1 MNSAQ
6 LSDLFELKGV
16 YPQLQQLLA
25 LGKYIQR
32 IDLDTQRRTS
42 PSAGNWQTR
51 MRGRGLDFAE
61 VRLYQPGDDIRS
73 IDWRVTAKTQ
83 KTHTRV
89 FTQER
94 ERPIILA
101 ADLRSDMFFGSVNC
115 FKSVAC
121 AGVMSALAWVALKSK
136 DRVGGLVIGDNSHIE
151 LRPKASRKRV
161 LSYIRYLQQYAQ
173 QLHSP
178 ISTNPKQSLD
188 QLFAKLKQVSRPGSA
203 IYIASDFH
211 DIETLNKGRLLKL
224 SRHNQVTFIVISDPL
239 EWQLPFTHNLS
250 VTDGKNTSILS
261 QSRANHNLMKA
272 RQESIAAFCKPL
284 NIEIIALSTR
294 DNLLDVLEQRFTPR
308 HYLSKK
314 PRPRL

>member
-1 MNSAQ
+1 MNTAQ
-6 LSDLFELKGV
+6 LTELFELKGV

-25 LGKYIQR
+25 LRKYTQQL
-32 IDLDTQRRTS
+32 DLDTQIRTS

-121 AGVMSALAWVALKSK
+121 TGVMSALAWVALKSK
-136 DRVGGLVIGDNSHIE
+136 DRIGGLVIGDNSHIE
-151 LRPKASRKRV
+151 LRPKASRQRV
-161 LSYIRYLQQYAQ
+161 LSYIRYLEQYAR

-178 ISTNPKQSLD
+178 IATEAKQSLD
-188 QLFAKLKQVSRPGSA
+188 QLFSKLKQVSRPGSA

-224 SRHNQVTFIVISDPL
+224 TQHNQVTFIVISDPL
-239 EWQLPFTHNLS
+239 EWQLPSEQNLS
-250 VTDGKNTSILS
+250 VSDGKNTQLLNPSKT
-261 QSRANHNLMKA
+261 NLMKS
-272 RQESIAAFCKPL
+272 REQLIANFCKPL
-284 NIEIIALSTR
+284 NIEILALSTG
-294 DNLLDVLEQRFTPR
+294 DSLLKVLEQRFTPH
-308 HYLSKK
+308 HYLNKK
-314 PRPRL
+314 QRPGL